1 MLARCHSAFPKQL
14 HLHLLAVEA
23 ARPRVR
29 PWTALEAALC
39 LVIAEIISHAVRSA
53 NVAAPLTR
61 RRAAAAILTRQRPS
75 TVHIVVAEEAR
86 QSSGRQRRCKEKE
99 EAEHRRCV
107 FKKPLVNEKKTIE
120 YIFKIVI
127 SFFINY
133 LYRNTSQPFTYILF
147 IY

>member
-39 LVIAEIISHAVRSA
+39 LVVAEMLSHAVHSA

-75 TVHIVVAEEAR
+75 AVHIVVAEEAR
-86 QSSGRQRRCKEKE
+86 QSSGQQRRCKEKE
-99 EAEHRRCV
+99 EAEHAAV
-107 FKKPLVNEKKTIE
+107 SFSKTIE
-120 YIFKIVI
+120 NFKSCFPDGIAI
-127 SFFINY
+127 A
-133 LYRNTSQPFTYILF
+133 LCG
-147 IY
+147 